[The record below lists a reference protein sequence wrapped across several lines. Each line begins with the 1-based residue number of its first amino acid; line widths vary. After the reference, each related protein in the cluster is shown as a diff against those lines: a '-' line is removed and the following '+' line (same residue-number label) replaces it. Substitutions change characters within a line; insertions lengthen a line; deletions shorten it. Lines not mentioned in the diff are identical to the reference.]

1 MAGATMSRGDFV
13 EPIKHTKSAQ
23 FGILTMYR
31 EDLDQ
36 LVALFQQSCTRVT
49 ISDATNRYSSL
60 DEMKDTIGS
69 SVRYLDIQGTEPGLH
84 FVLNQV
90 EEIKGTPPTRHIF
103 TELRT
108 EETTDAAD
116 VLFYRV
122 REFLAAHEKPRVRW
136 PFAVLSIILFISLIL
151 LMKRSQEV
159 IGGQQVLHASAGWII
174 NAVLLFVS
182 IVSAM
187 WVMTYVTLA
196 RKIDSP
202 SFWARNRETFE
213 KQVVVSVISG
223 IVGYLLGRFLK

>member
-1 MAGATMSRGDFV
+1 M
-13 EPIKHTKSAQ
+13 EPIRHTKSAQ

-36 LVALFQQSCTRVT
+36 LVALFQGSCSRVT
-49 ISDATNRYSSL
+49 ISDANNRYSSL
-60 DEMKDTIGS
+60 DEMKGTLGL
-69 SVRYLDIQGTEPGLH
+69 SVKYLDIQGIEPGLH

-90 EEIKGTPPTRHIF
+90 EEIKGNPPTRRIF

-116 VLFYRV
+116 VLFYKV
-122 REFLAAHEKPRVRW
+122 REFLTAHEKPSVRW
-136 PFAVLSIILFISLIL
+136 PFAVLSVLLFISLVVL
-151 LMKRSQEV
+151 LLRSQEV
-159 IGGQQVLHASAGWII
+159 VGGQQVIHPSAGWII
-174 NAVLLFVS
+174 NAVLLLVS

-187 WVMTYVTLA
+187 WVVTYVTLA
-196 RKIDSP
+196 KKVDSP